1 MEFKEYYQNKEV
13 VERYDSIRRR
23 GIKAP
28 IVRKLEYDY
37 VDELTEPVEKILEI
51 GVGTGFISQLLVKK
65 GKFYGVDISNE
76 MLRQTKKRLAREEI
90 TLGTA
95 DILNLNI
102 KKRFDEVV
110 TIRVISHLDREDAKK
125 ALVNVNNILKKDGKI
140 IFNLE
145 NKSLFRRIARKFRNW
160 GSTYT
165 FQYSKKEM
173 NKLASESGY
182 KIEEIIYLD
191 HLFIYPFH
199 LINWILFR
207 KLDSFLIN
215 LEKTLRHIKFMSNN
229 SFLKCKKSS

>member
-1 MEFKEYYQNKEV
+1 
-13 VERYDSIRRR
+13 
-23 GIKAP
+23 
-28 IVRKLEYDY
+28 
-37 VDELTEPVEKILEI
+37 
-51 GVGTGFISQLLVKK
+51 
-65 GKFYGVDISNE
+65 

-160 GSTYT
+160 GRTYT
-165 FQYSKKEM
+165 FQYSKKE
-173 NKLASESGY
+173 
-182 KIEEIIYLD
+182 
-191 HLFIYPFH
+191 
-199 LINWILFR
+199 
-207 KLDSFLIN
+207 
-215 LEKTLRHIKFMSNN
+215 
-229 SFLKCKKSS
+229 